1 MSTVFSTAAANS
13 AVNPFGVSLR
23 WESLDRPLLLVVSL
37 LLGLGMV
44 MVASASVA
52 VSDRTWGEPW
62 HFLTRQLIYA
72 GIGLVVALVVL
83 RVPLKLYQQ
92 TSFWILGLS
101 LLSLLLVLLPGI
113 GVSVNGAQRWLNLGP
128 VRLQASEF
136 ARIGLLI
143 YVAAF
148 AVRHSEDLRAGGSG
162 MLRPLVPVLIAAFLL
177 LVEPDFGATAVIL
190 ATVFGFLFVAGAPAL
205 HCTVLVA
212 LGAGAL
218 YGLAVLEPYRVE
230 RLMSFRD
237 PWAQPFDSGFQ
248 LTQALIAIGRGRL
261 FGEGLGNSVQ
271 KLLYLPES
279 HTDFIFSV
287 YAEEFGLFGVIV
299 LIIAFL
305 YLLRAG
311 WCIANA
317 AYEAGQEFAGHLAV
331 LLTLWLIMQAGLNLA
346 VNLGLLPTKGLPLPF
361 VSYGGSHLLACM
373 IAVALLLRV
382 GIETRA
388 AEARS

>member
-1 MSTVFSTAAANS
+1 MNGVIENP
-13 AVNPFGVSLR
+13 VNHPIR
-23 WESLDRPLLLVVSL
+23 WDAMDRPLLLVVSL
-37 LLGLGMV
+37 LVGLGMV

-62 HFLTRQLIYA
+62 HFLTRQLLFA
-72 GIGLVVALVVL
+72 GIGTVVALVIL
-83 RVPLKLYQQ
+83 RLPLKLYQQ
-92 TSFWILGLS
+92 ANFWILGLS

-113 GVSVNGAQRWLNLGP
+113 GVSVNGAQRWLNFGP
-128 VRLQASEF
+128 LRLQASEF

-148 AVRHSEDLRAGGSG
+148 AVRHREDLRAGGMG

-177 LVEPDFGATAVIL
+177 LLEPDFGATAVIL
-190 ATVFGFLFVAGAPAL
+190 ATVFGFLFVAGAPAV
-205 HCTVLVA
+205 HCAILVV
-212 LGAGAL
+212 LGATAL

-287 YAEEFGLFGVIV
+287 YAEEFGLFGVIL
-299 LIIAFL
+299 LIAAFL

-311 WCIANA
+311 WRIAQA
-317 AYEAGQEFAGHLAV
+317 AYEVGLEFAGHLAV
-331 LLTLWLIMQAGLNLA
+331 LLTLWLVMQASLNLA

-382 GIETRA
+382 GIETHA
-388 AEARS
+388 AEAER